1 MAFIIGMGGEN
12 MNMITLSH
20 GSGGK
25 KTLELIKNMF
35 YKYFQ
40 NDILLQQND
49 ASILHKLN
57 GKIAVTTD
65 SFVISPLFFYG
76 GDIGKLSICGTVND
90 LAVSGAKPLYITV
103 GFILEEGLKI
113 DILEKIVMS
122 MAEAARKA
130 NVYIV
135 AGDTKVVERGK
146 GDKVY
151 INTTGIGIIENNR
164 EVLGIQQIKQG
175 DKVIISGTLGDHGM
189 CIMSEREELG
199 FEVSIKSDCASL
211 NELTKDIL
219 SKSKNV
225 KVMRDPTRGGLATT
239 LNEIA
244 EQRRMSI
251 MLYEKEIPI
260 KEEVSGMCEILG
272 FDPLYVA
279 NEGKLVLI
287 VSSEDAEKVLKIMK
301 KNLLGEDAKIIG
313 EVINDNKGKVYL
325 RTEIGGTRILNM
337 YEEEMLPRIC

>member
-1 MAFIIGMGGEN
+1 MDV
-12 MNMITLSH
+12 ITLSH
-20 GSGGK
+20 GSGGR
-25 KTLELIKNMF
+25 KTHNLIKNIF
-35 YKYFQ
+35 YKYFK
-40 NDILLQQND
+40 NNILLQQND
-49 ASILHKLN
+49 SSVLHKLN

-65 SFVISPLFFYG
+65 SFVVSPIFFKG

-103 GFILEEGLKI
+103 GFILEEGLKL
-113 DILEKIVMS
+113 DILEKIVIS
-122 MAEAARKA
+122 MAETARKA

-146 GDKVY
+146 GDKIY
-151 INTTGIGIIENNR
+151 INTTGIGIIEDNR
-164 EVLGIQQIKQG
+164 EVLGIQQTKQG

-199 FEVSIKSDCASL
+199 FDGNIKSDCATL
-211 NELTKDIL
+211 NELTRDIL
-219 SKSKNV
+219 SISKNI

-244 EQRRMSI
+244 EQRGMSI
-251 MLYEKEIPI
+251 MLYEEEIPV
-260 KEEVSGMCEILG
+260 KEDVLAMCEMLG

-279 NEGKLVLI
+279 NEGKLTLI
-287 VSSEDAEKVLKIMK
+287 VSHEDTEKVLNIMK
-301 KNLLGEDAKIIG
+301 KNPLGEDAKIIG

-325 RTEIGGTRILNM
+325 KTEIGGTRILNM
-337 YEEEMLPRIC
+337 YEEEILPRIC